1 MPHEEIRVRIAPS
14 PTGYLHLGTVRT
26 AFFNYL
32 FAKKEG
38 GKFIIRIED
47 TDQGRSLPVYEQD
60 ILEGLKLLGITW
72 DEGPD
77 VGGPHGPYR
86 QSERTELYTSYI
98 QKLLDEKRAYYCFCS
113 KEDLEAERQ
122 AMLSQGLFPKYSGT
136 CRSLSN
142 EEVTARK
149 KEGKEGVVRMII
161 PNGMTIE
168 FNDLIRGKVSVQS
181 DTIGD
186 MVIARSLT
194 SPLYNLAVVVDDFTM
209 NISHVIRGED
219 HISNTPKQILI
230 QRALGFPEPIYAH
243 LPLILAPDRSKLSK
257 RSLETSFIEY
267 IHDGF
272 LPEAILNFLVLMGW
286 HPEGDEEIMDV
297 PTMVE
302 KFNIKKVQKAGA
314 VFSMD
319 KLEWFNAHYIKTMTL
334 ENLMDRMT
342 PFIPESW
349 IQQKEMI
356 KKILTIERER
366 MKKLSDFKDL
376 ATFFFALDTYNA
388 ALLRWQDIPFETVL
402 RHLSGARELL
412 ASLDKTSFSNM
423 ALLEQ
428 TIMPMAQREGR
439 GEVLWPLR
447 VALSGK
453 RNSPGPFEIMN
464 VLGKEESLRRIDA
477 ARALIPQSTV

>member
-26 AFFNYL
+26 AFYNYL

-60 ILEGLKLLGITW
+60 ILEGLKLLGVAW

-77 VGGPHGPYR
+77 IGGPHGPYR

-136 CRSLSN
+136 CRSLSDAD
-142 EEVTARK
+142 VAARK
-149 KEGKEGVVRMII
+149 KEGKEGVVRMIV
-161 PNGMTIE
+161 PNGITIE

-186 MVIARSLT
+186 MVIARSLS

-219 HISNTPKQILI
+219 HIPNTPKQILI
-230 QRALGFPEPIYAH
+230 QQALGFPQPAYAH
-243 LPLILAPDRSKLSK
+243 LPLILSPDRSKLSK

-267 IHDGF
+267 LHEGY
-272 LPEAILNFLVLMGW
+272 LPEAILNFLVLLGW

-297 PTMVE
+297 ATMVE

-314 VFSMD
+314 IFSMD
-319 KLEWFNAHYIKTMTL
+319 KLEWFNAQYIKKISL
-334 ENLMDRMT
+334 DDLADRIKK
-342 PFIPESW
+342 FIPEEW
-349 IQQKEMI
+349 NNRPDTIRA
-356 KKILTIERER
+356 ILAIERER
-366 MKKLSDFKDL
+366 LKKLSDFKDL
-376 ATFFFALDTYNA
+376 ASFFFVPEDYDVQ
-388 ALLRWQDIPFETVL
+388 LLRWQNTPLETVSA
-402 RHLSGARELL
+402 HLHLCR
-412 ASLDKTSFSNM
+412 
-423 ALLEQ
+423 ALLEKISAQ
-428 TIMPMAQREGR
+428 SFLDMAVLEETLMPTAEEKGK

-447 VALSGK
+447 VALSGR
-453 RNSPGPFEIMN
+453 RNSPSPFEIMR
-464 VLGKEESLRRIDA
+464 VLGKEESLKRINTAQDKIIKA
-477 ARALIPQSTV
+477 

>member
-38 GKFIIRIED
+38 GKFVIRIED

-60 ILEGLKLLGITW
+60 ILEGLKILNVSW

-77 VGGPHGPYR
+77 IGGPYGPYR
-86 QSERTELYTSYI
+86 QSERTELYTAHI

-113 KEDLEAERQ
+113 KEELESERQ
-122 AMLSQGLFPKYSGT
+122 AMLAQGLFPKYSGK
-136 CRSLSN
+136 CRSLSAQDIEAKKN
-142 EEVTARK
+142 E
-149 KEGKEGVVRMII
+149 GNEGVIRMVV
-161 PNGMTIE
+161 PGGSTIE
-168 FNDLIRGKVSVQS
+168 FHDLIRGKVSVQS
-181 DTIGD
+181 DTLGD

-286 HPEGDEEIMDV
+286 HPEGDDEIMDIT
-297 PTMVE
+297 TMIK

-319 KLEWFNAHYIKTMTL
+319 KLEWFNAHYIKTMPL
-334 ENLMDRMT
+334 ENLMKRMT
-342 PFIPESW
+342 PFIPEAW
-349 IQQKEMI
+349 IQQKEMV
-356 KKILTIERER
+356 KKILAIERER
-366 MKKLSDFKDL
+366 MKKLSDFKEL
-376 ATFFFALDTYNA
+376 AAFFFTLDAYDA
-388 ALLRWQDIPFETVL
+388 PLLRWQDIPFETVL
-402 RHLSGARELL
+402 RHLRETRELL
-412 ASLDKTSFSNM
+412 APLDEASFTDM

-428 TIMPMAQREGR
+428 IVMPMAEKEGR

-477 ARALIPQSTV
+477 ACATIPHNTV